1 MQIDCSKLHFT
12 DLNEQIRVSKSR
24 DITLNGVLGQRLIAS
39 GLQNKNLVI
48 NGIVG
53 NGLGAYLNGCKIIVH
68 GNVQEATGDTMNS
81 GEIVVYG
88 SAGDA
93 TGYAMRSGRI
103 FIRDSVGYRCGIHM
117 KEYNEQKPVIV
128 IGGRAGSFLGEYLA
142 GGIIIVLGLHTD
154 NKPIFSNFIAT
165 GMHGGKIVLR
175 AKELPSHIP
184 SHLQMEKIKKLE
196 DGELIELISQWCK
209 FFEYD
214 ATKLLQ
220 DEYILLQ
227 VNDKNIYKQ
236 MYTSNL

>member
-1 MQIDCSKLHFT
+1 MQIECSNLHFT
-12 DLNEQIRVSKSR
+12 DLNEQIKASKDR
-24 DITLNGVLGQRLIAS
+24 DIILNGVLGQRLIGS
-39 GLQNKNLVI
+39 GLHDKNLVI
-48 NGIVG
+48 HGIAG
-53 NGLGAYLNGCKIIVH
+53 NGLGAYLNGCNIVVH

-93 TGYAMRSGRI
+93 TGYAMRSGKI

-117 KEYNEQKPVIV
+117 KEYNEQKPAIV

-154 NKPIFSNFIAT
+154 HKPIFSNFIAT

-184 SHLQMEKIKKLE
+184 AHLQVEKIKKLE
-196 DGELIELISQWCK
+196 DREIIELITQWCK
-209 FFEYD
+209 FFEQD
-214 ATKLLQ
+214 ASKLLE